1 VATDALADCR
11 SARTGRLTAQR
22 WVPAV
27 SFLLFVVGLWAASSY
42 VARLPVADRFDDVVL
57 FDMWAGLFGA
67 LVGFALVSCL
77 YAVVW
82 LSGLLAL
89 GDQVRPGNVAAW
101 LGTVLLVLS
110 TVFALLFAGGSN
122 AAESVDKSLAIQSR
136 PLIVVAALLQVPGLA
151 AFLALRFIATEEG
164 HWGESGPCRLR
175 LVLRLRTELRRLLA
189 MFGAFLTLLVITTGL
204 RRRALVELD
213 PGLALPAE
221 QVLLYGLV
229 FAALLGLFYVVA
241 AGAIDRRAEGL
252 LDEFAP
258 LPDPADAALSD
269 VLRRRTDLSSLTGSG
284 GSMRTF
290 ETTVV
295 IAAPLLTA
303 LIGSAIGS

>member
-1 VATDALADCR
+1 
-11 SARTGRLTAQR
+11 
-22 WVPAV
+22 
-27 SFLLFVVGLWAASSY
+27 
-42 VARLPVADRFDDVVL
+42 LPVADRFDDVVL

>member
-1 VATDALADCR
+1 MPGSVADCR
-11 SARTGRLTAQR
+11 SERTGTLTARR

-27 SFLLFVVGLWAASSY
+27 AFVLFVVGLWAASSY
-42 VARLPVADRFDDVVL
+42 VAGLPVADRFDDVLL
-57 FDMWAGLFGA
+57 FDLWAGLFGA

-82 LSGLLAL
+82 LSGVLAL
-89 GDQVRPGNVAAW
+89 GDRVPARRAAAW
-101 LGTVLLVLS
+101 FGTVVVVLS
-110 TVFALLFAGGSN
+110 SVFALLFAGGSN
-122 AAESVDKSLAIQSR
+122 AADSVDRSLAIQSR
-136 PLIVVAALLQVPGLA
+136 PVIVVAALLQVPGLA
-151 AFLALRFIATEEG
+151 AFLALRFIATESA
-164 HWGESGPCRLR
+164 HWGESGTCRLR
-175 LVLRLRTELRRLLA
+175 LVMRLRGELRRLLA

-204 RRRALVELD
+204 RRRALLELD
-213 PGLALPAE
+213 PGHELPAE

-229 FAALLGLFYVVA
+229 FAVLLGLFYVVA

-269 VLRRRTDLSSLTGSG
+269 VLRRRTDLASLTGGG
-284 GSMRTF
+284 GSWRTF

-303 LIGSAIGS
+303 LIGSAIGN